1 MALDVYTSDELATC
15 AHARVL
21 LTGDPKAGKTTSVLT
36 TAPGPI
42 LVLNCDK
49 PGAPMAA
56 KRHGGRFSVVDVET
70 SGIWREAVRY
80 AIAEARAGRIQTIV
94 VDTITMLIN
103 NCLALE
109 MKRKF
114 QGYDIWREVH
124 ANAMQPLNDLLG
136 APAHVFLLA
145 HYETKD
151 GQITVQGGMKTDV
164 PALVHDRVHLVFNP
178 KSEPARHFLIGPAAS
193 GLSGGRNSDES
204 KQIPADVRCLLGELG
219 IGEPA
224 PEASE

>member
-1 MALDVYTSDELATC
+1 MTLDVYSSDELGEC

-21 LTGDPKAGKTTSVLT
+21 VTGDPKAGKTTAILT
-36 TAPGPI
+36 TAPQPI

-56 KRHGGRFSVVDVET
+56 RRFGGKFSVVDVET

-80 AIAEARAGRIQTIV
+80 AITEAKAERVRTIV

-124 ANAMQPLNDLLG
+124 AAAMQSLNDLLG
-136 APAHVFLLA
+136 APAHIFMLA
-145 HYETKD
+145 HYAVSD
-151 GQITVQGGMKTDV
+151 GQITVQGGMKTDI
-164 PALVHDRVHLVFNP
+164 PAVVHDRVHLEFNP
-178 KSEPARHFLIGPAAS
+178 KSEPARFFHVGPSAS

-204 KQIPADVRCLLGELG
+204 KRIPADVKELLKELG
-219 IGEPA
+219 IQP
-224 PEASE
+224 